1 MRRTSETLPMDGL
14 KADPRILRQSAQKL
28 LDAMDGM
35 MWALQN
41 MPDGEGLRNSL
52 VGCKSELGRALES
65 IGYTLKVRP
74 GFKTVVTKIRQP
86 RQQEMSMAAR
96 AATRI
101 IVSSET
107 PDDLKR

>member
-1 MRRTSETLPMDGL
+1 MDGL
-14 KADPRILRQSAQKL
+14 KADPRTLRQSAQKL

-35 MWALQN
+35 MWAVQN

-52 VGCKSELGRALES
+52 VECKSELGRVVES
-65 IGYTLKVRP
+65 IGCTLKVRP

-86 RQQEMSMAAR
+86 RQTQEMSLAAR

-101 IVSSET
+101 IISSK
-107 PDDLKR
+107 PDAS

>member
-1 MRRTSETLPMDGL
+1 MRRTSKDLHITDGL
-14 KADPRILRQSAQKL
+14 KADPGILRTSAQKL
-28 LDAMDGM
+28 LDAIDGM

-52 VGCKSELGRALES
+52 VECKSELRGALES
-65 IGYTLKVRP
+65 IGYTLRVRP

-86 RQQEMSMAAR
+86 RGEMSVAAR

-101 IVSSET
+101 ILSS
-107 PDDLKR
+107 K

>member
-1 MRRTSETLPMDGL
+1 MDGP
-14 KADPRILRQSAQKL
+14 KADPRILRASAQKL

-35 MWALQN
+35 MWALQS

-52 VGCKSELGRALES
+52 VECKSELGRALES

-86 RQQEMSMAAR
+86 RQQETSTAAK
-96 AATRI
+96 AATRL
-101 IVSSET
+101 IVSS
-107 PDDLKR
+107 KSAAN